1 MLTQESLGQFTGTRA
16 YHSLGLTTKMTKV
29 IMSDGAL
36 HVACEAGAFWLM
48 DEIAFAVQGLANQND
63 GLKRIQFWN
72 LKKKGNTAKLVCVE
86 DSGLYPQYIKNIPF
100 TDFPLD
106 SIDLWVQPTQ
116 LGDEDYWLIHLPSE
130 Y

>member
-1 MLTQESLGQFTGTRA
+1 MLTQESLGQFTGTEA

-36 HVACEAGAFWLM
+36 HVAKEAGAFWLM
-48 DEIAFAVQGLANQND
+48 DEIAFAVAQVAKQND
-63 GLKRIQFWN
+63 RLAGIQFWH
-72 LKKKGNTAKLVCVE
+72 LQKSGTIARLLCYE
-86 DSGLYPQYIKNIPF
+86 DTGMKPAYVKHIEF